1 MSQVTLLTKTARTP
15 FPIIRLS
22 LDCNANN
29 HPERGFVMAEIFA
42 ELFSVSGLFTLLM
55 LLMLQA
61 VLGFDNLLYIS
72 IESKRVGPEKA
83 GMVRKWGIGLAVA
96 LRVVLLIII
105 VNVFT
110 LLAEPLF
117 NLDLKGL
124 IEGEF
129 TLQALVTLGGG
140 AFIIYTAVKEINHLL
155 AVDHIEHTEGSK
167 KKSVTQ
173 AIIMIVMMN
182 LVFSFDSILSAMA
195 IANIEI
201 AHVVN
206 AAGDTLSTFTGTV
219 TQCKAD
225 LIANPV
231 AGAIGCE
238 PSKDYQVWIMAVAI
252 VASGIVMILMADY
265 VAEFLKKN
273 RMYEVLG
280 LFILFLVGVLLV
292 TEGAHLAHLKLFS
305 FPIDAMSKA
314 SFYLVVGTLV
324 ITDIISTNY
333 QKRLWAQREAEL
345 RSTGNNV
352 DDAIKAVDAHIE
364 KHGNIG

>member
-1 MSQVTLLTKTARTP
+1 MVGE
-15 FPIIRLS
+15 II
-22 LDCNANN
+22 
-29 HPERGFVMAEIFA
+29 AEV
-42 ELFSVSGLFTLLM
+42 FSMSGLFTLFM
-55 LLMLQA
+55 LLLLQA

-83 GMVRKWGIGLAVA
+83 PMVRKWGIGIA
-96 LRVVLLIII
+96 VLLRIVLLVII
-105 VNVFT
+105 VNIFT

-117 NLDLKGL
+117 SLAFKGV
-124 IEGEF
+124 IEGDF
-129 TLQALVTLGGG
+129 TVQAMVTLFGG

-167 KKSVTQ
+167 KKSVVQ
-173 AIIMIVMMN
+173 AIIMIVSMN

-195 IANIEI
+195 IANVEVANI
-201 AHVVN
+201 VN
-206 AAGDTLSTFTGTV
+206 AAGNTISTFTGTV

-225 LIANPV
+225 LIANPIT
-231 AGAIGCE
+231 GAVGCE
-238 PSKDYQVWIMAVAI
+238 PSKDYQVWIMTIAI
-252 VASGIVMILMADY
+252 LASGVVMILMADY
-265 VAEFLKKN
+265 VADFLKKN

-280 LFILFLVGVLLV
+280 LFILFLVGILLV

-305 FPIDAMSKA
+305 FPIEAMSKS
-314 SFYLVVGTLV
+314 SFYLVVGVLV

-345 RSTGNNV
+345 RSAGNQG

-364 KHGNIG
+364 AQGH